1 MRAHRSL
8 EALVPKVNFEPRP
21 LRLAELGERLKAEV
35 VGDGSIEVRGVQHP
49 AKAGPHDLALAMD
62 DGAYRALSAT
72 AAKAAV
78 VGVDREL
85 DLTRFAG
92 GLRVVHARY
101 AMAQLLDLFNV
112 PIARPTGVHP
122 SAVVDPTAILDAGA
136 AVGPL
141 CYIGPRARIGAR
153 TILLSQVTI
162 GGDASVGPDCLLH
175 PGVRVGD
182 RVRLGARVIVQP
194 NAVIGGDGF
203 SYATPG
209 ELSSDSIRGFG
220 GNTVTV
226 QNLEILRINSH
237 GTVIVEDDV
246 EIGACAAIDRATLG
260 ATVIKQNTK
269 IDNLSQIAHNT
280 TIGANCLIAG
290 QVGIAGS
297 AVLGDRV
304 VLAGQVGVGDH
315 LRIGDD
321 VVVAAG
327 SGVGTSIPARAV
339 YGGYPAMP
347 KEAFVEQMMNLKRLK
362 RLIKDVAELK
372 AALAGKSD
380 SGPAQR

>member
-1 MRAHRSL
+1 M
-8 EALVPKVNFEPRP
+8 PKLNFDPRP
-21 LRLAELGERLKAEV
+21 LRLADLGERLKAQI
-35 VGDGSIEVRGVQHP
+35 VGDGSYEVRGVQHP
-49 AKAGPHDLALAMD
+49 ALAGPQDLALAMD
-62 DGAYRALSAT
+62 DAAYRALSGT

-78 VGVDREL
+78 VGADRDL
-85 DLTRFAG
+85 DLTRFKG
-92 GLRVVHARY
+92 GLRVANVRY
-101 AMAQLLDLFNV
+101 ALGQLLDLFNV

-122 SAVVDPTAILDAGA
+122 SAVVDPTAVVEAGA

-141 CYIGPRARIGAR
+141 SYVGPRARIGAG
-153 TILLSQVTI
+153 TLLLAQVTV
-162 GGDASVGPDCLLH
+162 GGDAVIGADCLIH
-175 PGVRVGD
+175 PGVRIGD
-182 RVRLGARVIVQP
+182 RVRIGARVIVQP
-194 NAVIGGDGF
+194 NAVIGSDGF

-209 ELSSDSIRGFG
+209 AMSIDAVTGIG
-220 GNTVTV
+220 GANTVEV

-237 GTVIVEDDV
+237 GTVVIEDDV
-246 EIGACAAIDRATLG
+246 EIGACVAIDRATLG
-260 ATVIKQNTK
+260 ATVIKKNTK

-290 QVGIAGS
+290 QVGVAGS
-297 AVLGDRV
+297 TVIGDRV

-321 VVVAAG
+321 AVVAAG

-339 YGGYPAMP
+339 YGGYPAVP
-347 KEAFVEQMMNLKRLK
+347 KETFIEEMMNLKRLK